1 MCIDPMGKFIHNG
14 FMKRKKLP
22 TYAFGTGR
30 LDQLRV
36 SVWVAV
42 VCSSTHRVLLARRA
56 PTTRNSGQWNFF
68 GGGLD
73 PGERPRKTALREL
86 KEEAGID
93 ATHQELIVL
102 GEALTPNKRN
112 ILFALLQDDEFAPI
126 LNGESTHWEWVP
138 LTKLS
143 HRTDLH
149 APTEML
155 TECLL
160 DWRARLPP
168 VQHTIS
174 SAEIDKDDR
183 TNVVTRKDNLL
194 PKI

>member
-1 MCIDPMGKFIHNG
+1 MGKFIHNG
-14 FMKRKKLP
+14 AMKRKKLP

-56 PTTRNSGQWNFF
+56 PTTRNSGRWNFF

-73 PGERPRKTALREL
+73 PGERPHKTALREL

-112 ILFALLQDDEFAPI
+112 VLFALLQDDEFAPI
-126 LNGESTHWEWVP
+126 LNGESTHWEWVHM
-138 LTKLS
+138 TELS

-149 APTEML
+149 QPTELL
-155 TECLL
+155 TDCLL
-160 DWRARLPP
+160 DWRARLPA
-168 VQHTIS
+168 VQRAIAPAHTDK
-174 SAEIDKDDR
+174 IDKP
-183 TNVVTRKDNLL
+183 NMVTPKDNEQ
-194 PKI
+194 PKL